1 MGTSGDENGFSVSMS
16 GVEKWVKVVLG
27 SGNGFSVSMSGV
39 EKWAQVVMEMG
50 FQ

>member
-1 MGTSGDENGFSVSMS
+1 MDIEWSGTGGVDKWAQVS
-16 GVEKWVKVVLG
+16 GV
-27 SGNGFSVSMSGV
+27 GNGFSVSMSGV

>member
-16 GVEKWVKVVLG
+16 GVEKMGKSGVG
-27 SGNGFSVSMSGV
+27 SGNGFSVSMGGV
-39 EKWAQVVMEMG
+39 EKWIQVVLEMG

>member
-16 GVEKWVKVVLG
+16 GVEKWVKVVLDP
-27 SGNGFSVSMSGV
+27 
-39 EKWAQVVMEMG
+39 EMG